1 MLSKALYNLSS
12 VLSCSYNQL
21 SNISNNSLSINNNLI
36 SQIHTEKLF
45 NFKWREKLKS
55 PIENTVFNYSYNI
68 IDENTQFIKIKL
80 NIKKSFLLNPSLET
94 IYSSSI
100 DEYLVIIEHL
110 NNNFKIQFLVQKEEN
125 EFLYNTALS
134 SNLND
139 LNTLF
144 SSNLENTWAN
154 KLTNIESLYEN
165 FKSYTI
171 HSDYRMINDSNSKFD
186 ILAACDYAE
195 KFALKSN
202 PSYKTFEGSGG
213 DCTNFISQILH
224 AGGINLTNTWSPYTH
239 PWIRVEDLYWYL
251 TFQGIGIKIP
261 DGYPLSKGY
270 VIQFYT
276 PKLGRYFHT
285 GFITHELTNGDY
297 LYCCHSYNKLNY
309 PLSAIYPIIYPKL
322 RAIKIK

>member
-1 MLSKALYNLSS
+1 MLSKTLYNLSS

-21 SNISNNSLSINNNLI
+21 SNISNNSLSINNHLI

-45 NFKWREKLKS
+45 NFKWREKLQS
-55 PIENTVFNYSYNI
+55 PIENTVFNYNYNI

-80 NIKKSFLLNPSLET
+80 NIKKSFLVNPSLET
-94 IYSSSI
+94 ICSSSI

-144 SSNLENTWAN
+144 SSNLENTWAD

-186 ILAACDYAE
+186 ILTACDYAE

>member
-1 MLSKALYNLSS
+1 MLSKTLYNLSS

-21 SNISNNSLSINNNLI
+21 SNISNNSLSINNHLI

-45 NFKWREKLKS
+45 NFKWREKLQS
-55 PIENTVFNYSYNI
+55 PIENTVFNYNYNI

-80 NIKKSFLLNPSLET
+80 NIKKSFLVNPSLET

-110 NNNFKIQFLVQKEEN
+110 NNNFKVEFLVQKEEN

-144 SSNLENTWAN
+144 SSNLENTWVD

-186 ILAACDYAE
+186 ILTACDYAE